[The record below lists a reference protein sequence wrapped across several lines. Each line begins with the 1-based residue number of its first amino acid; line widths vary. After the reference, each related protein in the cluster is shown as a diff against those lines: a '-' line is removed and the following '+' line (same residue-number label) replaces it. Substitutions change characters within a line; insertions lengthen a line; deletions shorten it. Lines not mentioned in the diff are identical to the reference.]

1 MVQGKDLDPA
11 AIEVTLAVRLIAMPQ
26 SHAVISCL
34 HANLAAL
41 EAVLADID
49 QQGIATITCLGDLVG
64 YGPQPNEVVDLVRQ
78 RAIPTCQGCWDE
90 DIIEGL
96 NACDCSYP
104 SQLAERRGHLAH
116 QWTAEQLSE
125 ESKAFL
131 ASLPMTLRRD
141 RLLFVHGSPN
151 SQHEYLLPVMDAFA
165 ALERVESA
173 GAETLF
179 CGHTHRPY
187 VGELREGSIRVRV
200 RQMPGEPAGV
210 AEAEDRELR
219 LPLRRIINAGSV
231 GEPRHGNTNATYVIH
246 DEDIGAVE
254 IREVPYEV
262 ERTCSAIVDAGLPP
276 IFAWRLRHGFEYA
289 ERADDASHVCER

>member
-1 MVQGKDLDPA
+1 MA
-11 AIEVTLAVRLIAMPQ
+11 
-26 SHAVISCL
+26 HAVISCL

-49 QQGIATITCLGDLVG
+49 QQGIDTITCLGDLVG
-64 YGPQPNEVVDLVRQ
+64 YGPQPNEVVDLIRQ

-90 DIIEGL
+90 DIVEGL

-104 SQLAERRGHLAH
+104 SQLAERRGHRAH
-116 QWTAEQLSE
+116 QWTADRLSDANR
-125 ESKAFL
+125 AFL
-131 ASLPMTLRRD
+131 AGLPPSLRRD

-151 SQHEYLLPVMDAFA
+151 SQHEYLLPDMDAFA
-165 ALERVESA
+165 ALERVETA

-187 VGELREGSIRVRV
+187 VRELRDGSIRVRV
-200 RQMPGEPAGV
+200 RQADEPS
-210 AEAEDRELR
+210 AEDEREMQ
-219 LPLRRIINAGSV
+219 LPVRRIVNAGSV

-246 DEDIGAVE
+246 HEDTGVVE
-254 IREVPYEV
+254 IREVPYDV
-262 ERTCSAIVDAGLPP
+262 QRTCRAIVESGLPA
-276 IFAWRLRHGFEYA
+276 IFAWRLSHGFEYA